1 MEAVE
6 VYNQLQ
12 EYSCL
17 RYIVKCK
24 HLSNYVNETVIF
36 WFELL
41 KEKLRK

>member
-12 EYSCL
+12 EYSRH
-17 RYIVKCK
+17 RYIVKCEN
-24 HLSNYVNETVIF
+24 LRNYVNETVVF